1 MNARMMYEEL
11 VVDLLQ
17 RRQQAGGRLDQ
28 ATEDAI
34 AGELGIY
41 WRKMSDDERNRIEVQ
56 LALVHPHPPGRRVS
70 SISGPG
76 EHTAQRMLPA
86 KS

>member
-17 RRQQAGGRLDQ
+17 RRQQAGGRLDA
-28 ATEDAI
+28 ATESAI

-41 WRKMSDDERNRIEVQ
+41 WRKMSADERQRIEVQ
-56 LALVHPHPPGRRVS
+56 LAVIQPPDRRVS
-70 SISGPG
+70 PLSGPG
-76 EHTAQRMLPA
+76 EHDVRRQLPR
-86 KS
+86 